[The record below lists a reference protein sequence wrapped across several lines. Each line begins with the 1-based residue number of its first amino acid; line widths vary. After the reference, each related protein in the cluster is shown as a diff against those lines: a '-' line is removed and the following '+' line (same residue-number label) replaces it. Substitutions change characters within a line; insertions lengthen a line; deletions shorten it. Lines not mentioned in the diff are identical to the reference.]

1 MACND
6 LMGVGCI
13 KACVDFGLRV
23 PEDVSIVA
31 LDNTEY
37 CLCTSPA
44 MPSVDML
51 QGQVGEE
58 AANFVMDRI
67 LNKRNYQ
74 KNMAFLPILV
84 ERESVRKL

>member
-1 MACND
+1 M
-6 LMGVGCI
+6 
-13 KACVDFGLRV
+13 
-23 PEDVSIVA
+23 
-31 LDNTEY
+31 T
-37 CLCTSPA
+37 
-44 MPSVDML
+44 SVDML

>member
-1 MACND
+1 MRGYKRALEEKQIQPDKALALYADFTRGGRVPYGFRVFAARETCTAVVACND

-37 CLCTSPA
+37 C
-44 MPSVDML
+44 
-51 QGQVGEE
+51 
-58 AANFVMDRI
+58 
-67 LNKRNYQ
+67 
-74 KNMAFLPILV
+74 
-84 ERESVRKL
+84 SVRVRR